1 MAGYVLHL
9 STEENITLSSA
20 TVKRLIAGGSGD
32 AALLYL
38 AILHARGAADSGKL
52 ARGLKWDETR
62 LRAAE
67 QALYEMKLVGAP
79 EKKEEAPLPPP
90 QQLSEPPE
98 YTREDIA
105 RKLEGD
111 GRFACLLRE
120 VEHKLGPLSTP
131 SVKKLLGLYE
141 NLGLPADVV
150 YTLVNYCIAKKEQ
163 QFGEGRLPNMRE
175 IEKEGYVWARKEA
188 LFHRKGQRVHEAR
201 ASPARQVPRVHGG
214 AANAGP
220 RERAERGKVSLRVG
234 GDGLSRRYGQRGL
247 RPYDPALPRIPL
259 AVLQRH
265 FEALARKGPA
275 HARRSEGRERQG
287 AEQAE
292 EEHQRRRQRLDEGIF
307 ESVTKAGE
315 KDVLRWA
322 ADAPGAGALRRGQA
336 APRGEFPRARARGVY
351 QVPAH

>member
-52 ARGLKWDETR
+52 ARELKWDETR

-120 VEHKLGPLSTP
+120 VEHKLGPS
-131 SVKKLLGLYE
+131 
-141 NLGLPADVV
+141 
-150 YTLVNYCIAKKEQ
+150 
-163 QFGEGRLPNMRE
+163 
-175 IEKEGYVWARKEA
+175 RK
-188 LFHRKGQRVHEAR
+188 R
-201 ASPARQVPRVHGG
+201 S
-214 AANAGP
+214 
-220 RERAERGKVSLRVG
+220 S
-234 GDGLSRRYGQRGL
+234 S
-247 RPYDPALPRIPL
+247 
-259 AVLQRH
+259 
-265 FEALARKGPA
+265 LARGGCPTC
-275 HARRSEGRERQG
+275 ARLKKRATSG
-287 AEQAE
+287 
-292 EEHQRRRQRLDEGIF
+292 
-307 ESVTKAGE
+307 
-315 KDVLRWA
+315 
-322 ADAPGAGALRRGQA
+322 
-336 APRGEFPRARARGVY
+336 RARSSFPSKR
-351 QVPAH
+351 PAST

>member
-52 ARGLKWDETR
+52 ARELKWDETR

-150 YTLVNYCIAKKEQ
+150 YTLVTTASRKRSSSSARGGCPTCARSKK
-163 QFGEGRLPNMRE
+163 
-175 IEKEGYVWARKEA
+175 
-188 LFHRKGQRVHEAR
+188 R
-201 ASPARQVPRVHGG
+201 ATSG
-214 AANAGP
+214 
-220 RERAERGKVSLRVG
+220 
-234 GDGLSRRYGQRGL
+234 
-247 RPYDPALPRIPL
+247 
-259 AVLQRH
+259 
-265 FEALARKGPA
+265 
-275 HARRSEGRERQG
+275 
-287 AEQAE
+287 
-292 EEHQRRRQRLDEGIF
+292 
-307 ESVTKAGE
+307 
-315 KDVLRWA
+315 
-322 ADAPGAGALRRGQA
+322 
-336 APRGEFPRARARGVY
+336 RARSSFPSKR
-351 QVPAH
+351 PAST

>member
-52 ARGLKWDETR
+52 ARELKWDETR

-79 EKKEEAPLPPP
+79 EKKEEPLPPP

-175 IEKEGYVWARKEA
+175 IEKEGYAWAR
-188 LFHRKGQRVHEAR
+188 RGIDTQR
-201 ASPARQVPRVHGG
+201 
-214 AANAGP
+214 AAV
-220 RERAERGKVSLRVG
+220 EYLKK
-234 GDGLSRRYGQRGL
+234 YT
-247 RPYDPALPRIPL
+247 
-259 AVLQRH
+259 
-265 FEALARKGPA
+265 
-275 HARRSEGRERQG
+275 ERQG
-287 AEQAE
+287 AIPQYMRALGLGDRMPVASE
-292 EEHQRRRQRLDEGIF
+292 EKYLAAWQEMGFPPETVALACDKTVLKCHELKWAYCNGILKRWHEAGLHTPEDVQRADRPPAG
-307 ESVTKAGE
+307 KAPVRETG
-315 KDVLRWA
+315 
-322 ADAPGAGALRRGQA
+322 DAWKY
-336 APRGEFPRARARGVY
+336 V
-351 QVPAH
+351 